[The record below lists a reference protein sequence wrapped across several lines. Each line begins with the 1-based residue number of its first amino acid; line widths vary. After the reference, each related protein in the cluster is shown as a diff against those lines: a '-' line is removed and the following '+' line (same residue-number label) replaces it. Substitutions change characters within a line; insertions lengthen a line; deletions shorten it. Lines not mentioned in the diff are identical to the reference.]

1 LYTVGTVF
9 YTALVLPTLGTLS
22 EDTIK
27 LTHHLGEIAI
37 RCLNDEMIVI
47 CHLDDFGQYRNKAL
61 AILVILIDRSLSV
74 ASRGDLIEPA

>member
-1 LYTVGTVF
+1 M
-9 YTALVLPTLGTLS
+9 
-22 EDTIK
+22 
-27 LTHHLGEIAI
+27 HHLGEIAI

-74 ASRGDLIEPA
+74 ASGGDLIEPA